1 MTGFNSKRASARDK
15 GKQMKY
21 MTEQQFESMKWNVI
35 WFAVYAL
42 GIAVLVL
49 DLLVW
54 RP

>member
-21 MTEQQFESMKWNVI
+21 MTEQQFKSMKWNVI
-35 WFAVYAL
+35 WFAVYAV